1 MFQSRHFK
9 HWPTHLPRK
18 LEPPTKTIFQNLVVS
33 AERFPEKTAIVFYGT
48 TISYRDLLKQ
58 TESLAAYLRDDCHV
72 KKGDRVILN
81 LQSSPQ
87 FVIGY
92 YAILALGGLVVP
104 ISPMNVADEINHY
117 CTDSGARVA
126 IASQDVV
133 KEFKDALDQNFIDR
147 LIVATYSDFIAKDF
161 IGEIPTN
168 IAEEKIAFNIAQVM
182 DWSSIPQEN
191 INLKQTEINLSDL
204 AAILYTSGTTGR
216 PKGCMHT
223 HETIMR
229 NIEGAVLWEGMSSTS
244 VLLTTAP
251 LFHVTGMQ
259 HSMNAGVAASGSLV
273 ILPRWDPKI
282 AGELIERYACTHWAN
297 VPTMVVDLLAEPTVE
312 TRDLSSL
319 ENIFGGGSSMPESVA
334 QELFDRC
341 GIRYMEGYGM
351 TEAISQTHMNP
362 PQNLRKQCLGIPTF
376 DTMATIIDPETLREL
391 GPNETGEIVASGPQ
405 IMLGYWERD
414 DANKESFIE
423 INGDRFFRTGD
434 LGRYDE
440 DGFFYISDRI
450 KRMINASGFKVWP
463 AEVEATL
470 YKHPAIKEL
479 AIISSPDPRRGET
492 VKAMIVLKE
501 AYKNSTSE
509 KEIIDWSRE
518 HMASYKIP
526 RLVEFV
532 IELPRSASGKI
543 QWRLLQEDE
552 WQQQSQMIR
561 TIHK

>member
-9 HWPTHLPRK
+9 HWPVHLPRK
-18 LEPPTKTIFQNLVVS
+18 LEPPKRTIFKNLIVS
-33 AERFPEKTAIVFYGT
+33 AERFPKKTAIVFYGT
-48 TISYRDLLKQ
+48 KISYLDLLHQ
-58 TESLAAYLRDDCHV
+58 TETLAAYLRDECRV
-72 KKGDRVILN
+72 KKGDRIILD

-87 FVIGY
+87 FVMGY
-92 YAILALGGLVVP
+92 YAILALGGIVVP
-104 ISPMNVADEINHY
+104 ISPMNVSDEINHY
-117 CTDSGARVA
+117 CKDSGARIA

-133 KEFKDALDQNFIDR
+133 NEFKDALDQNFIDR
-147 LIVATYSDFIAKDF
+147 LIVATYSDYISNDF
-161 IGEIPTN
+161 KGDIPIK
-168 IAEEKIAFNIAQVM
+168 IAEEKKAFEIPQVLDWSCAQQKIIAFKEI
-182 DWSSIPQEN
+182 
-191 INLKQTEINLSDL
+191 EINLNDL

-229 NIEGAVLWEGMSSTS
+229 NIEGAVLWEDMNSNS

-282 AGELIERYACTHWAN
+282 AGELIETYRCTHWAN
-297 VPTMVVDLLAEPTVE
+297 VPTMVVDLLAEPTVAA
-312 TRDLSSL
+312 RDLSSL
-319 ENIFGGGSSMPESVA
+319 QNIFGGGSSMPEAVA

-351 TEAISQTHMNP
+351 TEAISQTHINP
-362 PQNLRKQCLGIPTF
+362 PQELRKQCLGIPTF
-376 DTMATIIDPETLREL
+376 DTMATIIDPDTLCEL

-405 IMLGYWERD
+405 IMLGYWERE

-423 INGDRFFRTGD
+423 INGARFFRTGD
-434 LGRYDE
+434 LGWYDE

-470 YKHPAIKEL
+470 YKHPKIKEL

-492 VKAMIVLKE
+492 VKAMIVLKGVD
-501 AYKNSTSE
+501 ANSTSE
-509 KEIIDWSRE
+509 KDIIDWSRE

-532 IELPRSASGKI
+532 TELPRSASGKI
-543 QWRLLQEDE
+543 QWRLLQEAE
-552 WQQQSQMIR
+552 WQQKS
-561 TIHK
+561 